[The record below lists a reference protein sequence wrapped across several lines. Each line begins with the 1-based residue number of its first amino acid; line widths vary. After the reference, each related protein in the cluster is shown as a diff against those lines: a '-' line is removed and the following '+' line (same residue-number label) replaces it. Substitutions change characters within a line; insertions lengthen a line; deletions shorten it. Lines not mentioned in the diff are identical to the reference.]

1 MHQSNR
7 VKNHCL
13 EWKSNSIVVKQYYSP
28 ASNAT
33 YVSREKY
40 LMDFACLEHF
50 EATYENNEEHIFPPP
65 CTR

>member
-1 MHQSNR
+1 
-7 VKNHCL
+7 
-13 EWKSNSIVVKQYYSP
+13 VVKQYYSP